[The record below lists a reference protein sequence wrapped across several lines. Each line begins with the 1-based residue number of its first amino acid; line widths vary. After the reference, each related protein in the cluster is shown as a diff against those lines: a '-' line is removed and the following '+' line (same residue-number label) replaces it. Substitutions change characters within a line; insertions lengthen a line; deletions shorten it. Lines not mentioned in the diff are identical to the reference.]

1 MQRSLQM
8 PVDVR
13 RTSKRESLRRGVILL
28 SVLVALLL
36 IGTIL
41 SLGFRLL
48 VVQRTHLRREGN
60 YVQGKVLADSAIQR
74 AKYRLRKD
82 AQFSGETWR
91 IPGEVLQGGAVVE
104 IGVSS
109 VPDQADSR
117 QISIR
122 VRYPDNEDGTKIAE
136 SARYKVPVSGGEKE

>member
-1 MQRSLQM
+1 M
-8 PVDVR
+8 
-13 RTSKRESLRRGVILL
+13 
-28 SVLVALLL
+28 

-60 YVQGKVLADSAIQR
+60 YVQGKVLAESAIQR
-74 AKYRLRKD
+74 AKSRLRRDK
-82 AQFSGETWR
+82 QYSGETWR
-91 IPGEVLQGGAVVE
+91 IPGEVLAGGAVVE
-104 IGVSS
+104 IGISA

-117 QISIR
+117 QISIQ
-122 VRYPDNEDGTKIAE
+122 VRYPDNDDGTKIAE

>member
-1 MQRSLQM
+1 
-8 PVDVR
+8 
-13 RTSKRESLRRGVILL
+13 
-28 SVLVALLL
+28 
-36 IGTIL
+36 
-41 SLGFRLL
+41 
-48 VVQRTHLRREGN
+48 
-60 YVQGKVLADSAIQR
+60 
-74 AKYRLRKD
+74 LRKD

-117 QISIR
+117 QISIQ